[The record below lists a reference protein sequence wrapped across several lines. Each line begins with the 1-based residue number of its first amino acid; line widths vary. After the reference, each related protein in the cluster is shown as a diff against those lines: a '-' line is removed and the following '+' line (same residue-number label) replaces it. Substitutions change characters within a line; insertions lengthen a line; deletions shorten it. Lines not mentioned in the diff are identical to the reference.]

1 MPPGAANLPEITPSL
16 PRRGAAAAAALGWS
30 CRRTRSNRPPPR
42 FAGAASWRTA
52 DALVQSAPDT
62 PQDSESGGG
71 GGLAVELSLENME
84 LRRQVRE
91 LENRESKLQDEL
103 VAARRQESDSCRSFG
118 ARAVAEA
125 MVERAAKTTAEDDF
139 AAELESGDGRT
150 RQRLL
155 YLYAS
160 PLQMPALGV
169 DAEISALREV
179 LSPAGVDLE
188 VKVASVSSL
197 GQAAIEPDAWV
208 HITAHTSNKGK
219 ALCLEA
225 ESTLL
230 GESVC
235 RLECAGLE
243 ELLNSAG
250 GARNTC
256 VFVAAC
262 ESAQVAHSFRAAGVP
277 HVVFCPTV
285 VHDKRALC
293 FAKSFYGALGR
304 QLSLEHAFSIAR
316 CAAELT
322 GDDAQ
327 YGLLSTG
334 GQVRLPVT
342 TLAWQTPLPKP
353 RDRQSLKRCVED
365 FVGRREVLRDV
376 ASVLGAARRLVLLH
390 CSASLGRTATLKQIA
405 HLMTMP
411 GRKFASSG
419 RCAFFPGEA
428 PGGLLIVDDAEALTE
443 EEKGRIRQHLEH
455 EGSQLLAGCR
465 SADVAA
471 MPSGEDF
478 CADVKPIC
486 VELPPLRPPEAAE
499 LFLRR
504 CQRALLVEDLL
515 LPGAY
520 GGRDPREQVQRTE
533 ALALLQKPISAFAGI
548 PGKIRRAVDD
558 WSKRDSPPLHGTLDR
573 LAWAVGLPGLAGRST
588 RPLPELPRR
597 LGPRWQ

>member
-1 MPPGAANLPEITPSL
+1 
-16 PRRGAAAAAALGWS
+16 
-30 CRRTRSNRPPPR
+30 
-42 FAGAASWRTA
+42 
-52 DALVQSAPDT
+52 
-62 PQDSESGGG
+62 
-71 GGLAVELSLENME
+71 ME

-91 LENRESKLQDEL
+91 LESRECRLQDEL
-103 VAARRQESDSCRSFG
+103 FAARRQESGSGRSFG
-118 ARAVAEA
+118 ARAIAEA
-125 MVERAAKTTAEDDF
+125 LVERAAKTTAAEDDF
-139 AAELESGDGRT
+139 AAELQLGAGRT

-179 LSPAGVDLE
+179 LSPARVDLE

-197 GQAAIEPDAWV
+197 GQAAIEPNAWV

-225 ESTLL
+225 DATLL

-243 ELLNSAG
+243 ELLKSAG
-250 GARNTC
+250 GARNTF

-262 ESAQVAHSFRAAGVP
+262 ESAQVALSFQAAGVQ
-277 HVVFCPTV
+277 HVVFCPTIV
-285 VHDKRALC
+285 QDKRALC

-327 YGLLSTG
+327 YGLLSEG
-334 GQVRLPVT
+334 GQVRLPVAG
-342 TLAWQTPLPKP
+342 LAWQTPLPKLNE
-353 RDRQSLKRCVED
+353 RQSLKRCVED

-411 GRKFASSG
+411 GRKFASPG
-419 RCAFFPGEA
+419 GCAFFPGEA
-428 PGGLLIVDDAEALTE
+428 LGGLLIVDDAEALTE

-465 SADVAA
+465 SADIAV
-471 MPSGEDF
+471 PSGEDF

-486 VELPPLRPPEAAE
+486 VELLPLRPPEAAE

-520 GGRDPREQVQRTE
+520 GGRNPRERVQRGE
-533 ALALLQKPISAFAGI
+533 ALALLQKPIMAFAGI
-548 PGKIRRAVDD
+548 PGKIRRAVDY

-573 LAWAVGLPGLAGRST
+573 LAWAVGLPGLAGRGT

-597 LGPRWQ
+597 FGPRWQ